1 MGHASDRNR
10 ASPPSP
16 DDWVTALRRELPVTE
31 QCVYLQTGTKG
42 PILRS
47 AWEAWRD
54 AEWLAMREGP
64 VSPVA
69 RSPML
74 EMSERARAA
83 LARLLGVPTSE
94 LCWSINTST
103 AMRTVF
109 HGLRPGPNDT
119 IITSDLEHAATRSL
133 CQGLREDHGVELDV
147 IAADGTDG
155 AFLDQLESALKRA
168 AGRRAIV
175 LLSHVSCITGHR
187 LPVAEAAAIARRH
200 GGISVIDG
208 AQAVGQFPV
217 DLARIG
223 ADFYIA
229 SGHKWLL
236 GPTGVGYVHVHADR
250 LSAFNPNWV
259 PAADRVQPTAAVLG
273 EAGSVNWAQRAALR
287 VAVERML
294 EIGVE
299 AIEAHAASLA
309 LRLRR
314 GLAALPGA
322 AILGPDEPARTTGL
336 ISFTL
341 ADLDADACRALVDRL
356 HRRHR
361 VLIKF
366 QPERTALRVSLAAFN
381 TSDDV
386 DALLDALG
394 DPARSSQSDAA
405 EHRSHCER

>member
-1 MGHASDRNR
+1 
-10 ASPPSP
+10 
-16 DDWVTALRRELPVTE
+16 
-31 QCVYLQTGTKG
+31 
-42 PILRS
+42 
-47 AWEAWRD
+47 
-54 AEWLAMREGP
+54 
-64 VSPVA
+64 
-69 RSPML
+69 
-74 EMSERARAA
+74 
-83 LARLLGVPTSE
+83 
-94 LCWSINTST
+94 
-103 AMRTVF
+103 
-109 HGLRPGPNDT
+109 
-119 IITSDLEHAATRSL
+119 L

-273 EAGSVNWAQRAALR
+273 EAGSVN
-287 VAVERML
+287 
-294 EIGVE
+294 
-299 AIEAHAASLA
+299 
-309 LRLRR
+309 
-314 GLAALPGA
+314 
-322 AILGPDEPARTTGL
+322 
-336 ISFTL
+336 
-341 ADLDADACRALVDRL
+341 
-356 HRRHR
+356 
-361 VLIKF
+361 
-366 QPERTALRVSLAAFN
+366 
-381 TSDDV
+381 
-386 DALLDALG
+386 
-394 DPARSSQSDAA
+394 
-405 EHRSHCER
+405 